1 MDFYANIIFYSLHSF
16 RIFRTSDIEL
26 INYVNINYFNI
37 SPMLI

>member
-26 INYVNINYFNI
+26 INYVFNI